1 MILLAGPLPLAA
13 VLYFHTELQRPVTVL
28 TKCAEQGYTGI
39 VLFAG
44 SQHYFVI
51 YLLN

>member
-1 MILLAGPLPLAA
+1 MILLAGPRLLAA
-13 VLYFHTELQRPVTVL
+13 VLHFHIELQRPVTVL
-28 TKCAEQGYTGI
+28 TKRADQGYTGI

-44 SQHYFVI
+44 SQRYFVI

>member
-1 MILLAGPLPLAA
+1 MILLAGPLYLAA
-13 VLYFHTELQRPVTVL
+13 LYFHIELQRPVTVL
-28 TKCAEQGYTGI
+28 TKHADQGYTVI

-44 SQHYFVI
+44 SQRYFVI